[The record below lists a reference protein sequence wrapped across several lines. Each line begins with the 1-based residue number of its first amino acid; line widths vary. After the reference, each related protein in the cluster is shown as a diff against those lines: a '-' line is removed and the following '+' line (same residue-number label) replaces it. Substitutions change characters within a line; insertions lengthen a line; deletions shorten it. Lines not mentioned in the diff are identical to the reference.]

1 MCSEFATAAQKTIE
15 ILFVCALNRLAG
27 RPRLG
32 HRCTVKCYERVQV
45 SPCQLMAFNFSFLLI
60 FFQETIRQSKE
71 SKLDEA
77 GRMSIKRSLENV
89 NRIIPG

>member
-1 MCSEFATAAQKTIE
+1 M
-15 ILFVCALNRLAG
+15 RLI
-27 RPRLG
+27 
-32 HRCTVKCYERVQV
+32 
-45 SPCQLMAFNFSFLLI
+45 PCDYDYHYNDTKANADGCVGLCFSSFLCVLH
-60 FFQETIRQSKE
+60 FQETIRQSKE

>member
-1 MCSEFATAAQKTIE
+1 MLIVLFCGHSMC
-15 ILFVCALNRLAG
+15 IL
-27 RPRLG
+27 
-32 HRCTVKCYERVQV
+32 
-45 SPCQLMAFNFSFLLI
+45 
-60 FFQETIRQSKE
+60 QETIRQSKE

>member
-1 MCSEFATAAQKTIE
+1 MCTNTMLI
-15 ILFVCALNRLAG
+15 VCYVG
-27 RPRLG
+27 G
-32 HRCTVKCYERVQV
+32 SV
-45 SPCQLMAFNFSFLLI
+45 FNVH
-60 FFQETIRQSKE
+60 FQETIRQSKE